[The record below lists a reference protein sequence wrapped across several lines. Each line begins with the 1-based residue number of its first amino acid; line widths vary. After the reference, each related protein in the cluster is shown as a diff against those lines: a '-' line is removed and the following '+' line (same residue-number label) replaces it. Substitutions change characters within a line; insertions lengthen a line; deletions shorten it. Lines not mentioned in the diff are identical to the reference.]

1 MSFSSE
7 VKKELATLDVDKCC
21 LRAELHQIIRL
32 KAEISLDNKNF
43 KLTFTTTN
51 LKIARRILYLLKDI
65 YNVNVLM
72 LKKDRLD
79 LDKKSLYYLIIEEN
93 GLSIL
98 KDLKLIDQNFNFL
111 TDLNPEFLKKDC
123 CRASIVR
130 ASFLMK
136 GSVNDPRTSNYH
148 LEITFNDYSEA
159 IQIQSILNTLGIDSK
174 IINRDRGSVLYL
186 KKAENIGDFLGF
198 IGATNSRFTFEDFRI
213 KKDLSNYVNRI
224 MNCDVANEQK
234 AMDVAKR
241 QLEDIEVIEK
251 HLGFLN
257 ISPRLMNAIILRTS
271 YPEDSLAQLS
281 EKSEEVVGKYISKS
295 GLSHCFKD
303 ISEIAKKI
311 KK

>member
-51 LKIARRILYLLKDI
+51 LKIARRIVYLIKNI
-65 YNVNVLM
+65 YNINVLM

-79 LDKKSLYYLIIEEN
+79 LDRKSLYYLVIEEN
-93 GLSIL
+93 GLNIL
-98 KDLKLIDQNFNFL
+98 KDLKLIDDHFNFL
-111 TDLNPEFLKKDC
+111 TDLNLEFLKKDC
-123 CRASIVR
+123 CRSAVVR

-148 LEITFNDYSEA
+148 LEITFNDYFEA
-159 IQIQSILNTLGIDSK
+159 TQIQSIIDTVGIDSK
-174 IINRDRGSVLYL
+174 IINRSRGSVLYI

-241 QLEDIEVIEK
+241 QLEDIEIIEK

-257 ISPRLMNAIILRTS
+257 ISPRLMNAILLRTT

-281 EKSEEVVGKYISKS
+281 EKSVELVGKYISKS

-303 ISEIAKKI
+303 ISEIASKI